1 MSDWPTIVKDNTPLV
16 WQIAWRMLGNR
27 ADAAD
32 CFQEAFLSA
41 LKAARNGSVKSWPAL
56 LRHLA
61 TTRALDR
68 LRQRYRNRVHAA
80 AIEEWS
86 IADPGPT
93 DPAQRYEQQELS
105 HQLRQAI
112 AQLPAEQG
120 EAFCLRFL
128 DQLSNRQIAR
138 LMNTTPNNI
147 AVLIHRA
154 RQQLQQIL
162 ETIHSEYRS

>member
-16 WQIAWRMLGNR
+16 WQITWRMLGHQ

-32 CFQEAFLSA
+32 CFQETFLSA
-41 LKAARNGSVKSWPAL
+41 LKVAKKGSVKCWPAL

-68 LRQRYRNRVHAA
+68 LRQRYRNRVHPAE
-80 AIEEWS
+80 IEQWS
-86 IADPGPT
+86 LEDNGPSDPT
-93 DPAQRYEQQELS
+93 HNYEQQELS
-105 HQLRQAI
+105 QQLRQAI

-128 DQLSNRQIAR
+128 DQLTNRQIAR
-138 LMNTTPNNI
+138 LMNTTPNNVG
-147 AVLIHRA
+147 VLIHRA
-154 RQQLQQIL
+154 RQQLQKTL
-162 ETIHSEYRS
+162 ETVYSEHHG